1 MRPGLSPVDLARAL
15 DRPVPTPEQAAVVG
29 APLGPGVVV
38 AGAGSGKTETMA
50 ARVVWLV
57 ANGLVRPEQ
66 VLGLTFTRK
75 AARELASRV
84 RSRLAAL
91 RSRGVLDP
99 VGAESLL
106 AGEPSILTYDAYA
119 GRIVG
124 EHALRLGHEPASRVI
139 GEAAAW
145 QVAQRVVD
153 TYAGPMGE
161 VDLTS
166 GTVTDRVLSLH
177 GELCGHLV
185 DGEAVARHAAE
196 LSAVAERLPRG
207 KGQRGEHFAEVATV
221 LGRQAARGRLLPLVE
236 EFRAAIRRAEVVD
249 FADRARLAAQL
260 ATSFPDVGRLERQRY
275 TVVLLDEYQ
284 DTSHVQLVLLA
295 AIFGEGGH
303 AVTAVG
309 DPGQSVYG
317 WRGASVGTLESLAR
331 TFRRSDGRPA
341 AATHLSVSFRNDARV
356 LAAANTL
363 SGPLRGGGLAVRE
376 LRPRAGAGP
385 GAVRC
390 SLHLTADDEAREVA
404 VQARHLW
411 DSRGVR
417 RIAVLVR
424 MRVQIPRIDEALRA
438 VGLPVEVV
446 GVGGLLTTPE
456 VSDVVATLRVLAD
469 PGRGDA
475 LMRLL
480 TGSRWRLGPRD
491 LEALGRWARLLARR
505 RVRGR
510 DGRVVD
516 QLDCDA
522 DQLVGARE
530 PGRTAHRP
538 DRAADDLDRDTDE
551 VDGLS
556 LVEAVDDLPA
566 PGWLSPAAHER
577 LSRLRGELRS
587 LRRRLGQPLPDLVA
601 DIERTTGLTV
611 EVAAAAGPAGRAN
624 LDRFLDVAADYAA
637 AGDDPSPRSFLAYLD
652 AAAEEERGLDR
663 GDVEVEGDRVQV
675 LTVHGAKGLEWDAVF
690 VVGMV
695 DGRFPAG
702 GDRDKAWLIDVGQ
715 LPFDLR
721 GDRDALPHLR
731 LDDLADGRDL
741 RDRVRAH
748 VDECGARQRT
758 EERRLGYVAVTRAE
772 RFLACSG
779 YRWDDGVRPREPGE
793 FLVELRRALRPSEVP
808 VWVEEPGGANPLTA
822 GRPVPVWPL
831 DPLSPR
837 RRGELAAGAALV
849 QLARGGGVELP
860 ADGEPLWARDVDLL
874 LAERE
879 RARRQDEVRV
889 ELPAHVSVSQL
900 VQLRRDPAALALA
913 LRRPV
918 PLAPAPQARRGT
930 SFHGWLEARYARA
943 GLLDVDELP
952 GSADADAAPDHEL
965 AELQRAFLSSPW
977 AERSP
982 VEVEAAFELTV
993 AGLLVRGRADAVFA
1007 TADDGLDVVDWKT
1020 GPPPREPE
1028 EQSVRSVQLAA
1039 YRLAYSRLR
1048 GVPLEQVTA
1057 AFHHVREGVTVRPV
1071 DLLDAGALERLV
1083 RSVPAATA

>member
-29 APLGPGVVV
+29 APPGPGVVV

-119 GRIVG
+119 GRIVD
-124 EHALRLGHEPASRVI
+124 EHALRLGHEPAARVI

-185 DGEAVARHAAE
+185 DGKPVARHAAQ
-196 LSAVAERLPRG
+196 LSAVAEQLPRG
-207 KGQRGEHFAEVATV
+207 KGQRGEHYAEVATV
-221 LGRQAARGRLLPLVE
+221 LGRQAARVQLLPLVE
-236 EFRAAIRRAEVVD
+236 QFRAAMRRAEVVD
-249 FADRARLAAQL
+249 FAARARLAAEL
-260 ATSFPDVGRLERQRY
+260 ATSFPDVGRLERQRFAA
-275 TVVLLDEYQ
+275 VLLDEYQ
-284 DTSHVQLVLLA
+284 DTAHVQLVLLA
-295 AIFGEGGH
+295 ALFGEGGH

-309 DPGQSVYG
+309 DPGQSIYG
-317 WRGASVGTLESLAR
+317 WRGASVGTLESFAR
-331 TFRRSDGRPA
+331 TFRHTDGRTA
-341 AATHLSVSFRNDARV
+341 AVTHLSASFRNDARV

-363 SGPLRGGGLAVRE
+363 SGPLRGGGLTVPE
-376 LRPRAGAGP
+376 LRPRRGAGP

-390 SLHLTADDEAREVA
+390 SLHLTADDEARDVA
-404 VQARHLW
+404 AQARHLW
-411 DSRGVR
+411 DSQEVR

-424 MRVQIPRIDEALRA
+424 LRAQIPRIDKSLRA

-505 RVRGR
+505 RAPGR

-516 QLDCDA
+516 
-522 DQLVGARE
+522 E
-530 PGRTAHRP
+530 P
-538 DRAADDLDRDTDE
+538 DRDVEDLDRQAEPARDGVDLDRDVDE

-556 LVEAVDDLPA
+556 LVEALDDLPP

-577 LSRLRGELRS
+577 LSRFRGELRS
-587 LRRRLGQPLPDLVA
+587 LRRRLDQPLPDLVG

-624 LDRFLDVAADYAA
+624 LDRFLDVAADYSA

-663 GDVEVEGDRVQV
+663 GDVEVEGDRVQI

-695 DGRFPAG
+695 EGRFPAG

-721 GDRDALPHLR
+721 GDSDALPHLR

-741 RDRVRAH
+741 RDRVRAYI
-748 VDECGARQRT
+748 DECGARQRT
-758 EERRLGYVAVTRAE
+758 EERRLAYVAVTRAE

-779 YRWDDGVRPREPGE
+779 YRWDDGVRPREPGA
-793 FLVELRRALRPSEVP
+793 FLVELRRALRLDEVP
-808 VWVEEPGGANPLTA
+808 VWVEEPGDVNPLTA

-837 RRGELAAGAALV
+837 RRGELATGAALV
-849 QLARGGGVELP
+849 QLARRGGVELP
-860 ADGEPLWARDVDLL
+860 TDGEPLWVRDVDLL
-874 LAERE
+874 LAERA
-879 RARRQDEVRV
+879 RARRQDDLAV
-889 ELPAHVSVSQL
+889 ELPTHLSVSQL
-900 VQLRRDPAALALA
+900 VQLRRDPGALARA

-918 PLAPAPQARRGT
+918 PLPPSPQARRGT

-977 AERSP
+977 AEQSP

-1007 TADDGLDVVDWKT
+1007 TADGGLDVVDWKT
-1020 GPPPREPE
+1020 GPPSRDPE
-1028 EQSVRSVQLAA
+1028 EQAVRSVQLAA
-1039 YRLAYSRLR
+1039 YRLACSTLR

-1057 AFHHVREGVTVRPV
+1057 AFHHVREGITVRPV
-1071 DLLDAGALERLV
+1071 DLLDAGALEQLV
-1083 RSVPAATA
+1083 RSVPTATA

>member
-1 MRPGLSPVDLARAL
+1 MTPPLSPADLARAL
-15 DRPVPTPEQAAVVG
+15 DRPAPTPEQASVVG

-91 RSRGVLDP
+91 RSRGVLDS

-106 AGEPSILTYDAYA
+106 DGEPSILTYDAYA
-119 GRIVG
+119 GRIVA
-124 EHALRLGHEPASRVI
+124 EHALRLGHEPASRLI

-153 TYAGPMGE
+153 AYEGPMDE
-161 VDLTS
+161 VDLTAGS
-166 GTVTDRVLSLH
+166 VTGRVVSLH

-185 DGEAVARHAAE
+185 DGEAVAGHATE
-196 LSAVAERLPRG
+196 LAATADHLPRG
-207 KGQRGEHFAEVATV
+207 RGQRGRHFADVAVV
-221 LGRQAARGRLLPLVE
+221 LGRQAARARLLPLVE
-236 EFRAAIRRAEVVD
+236 GFRAAKRRSEVVD

-260 ATSFPDVGRLERQRY
+260 ATAFPDVGRLERRRF
-275 TVVLLDEYQ
+275 TAVLLDEYQ
-284 DTSHVQLVLLA
+284 DTSHAQLVLLA
-295 AIFGEGGH
+295 ALFGDGGH

-309 DPGQSVYG
+309 DPGQSIYG
-317 WRGASVGTLESLAR
+317 WRGASVGTLEAFAR
-331 TFRRSDGRPA
+331 TFRRADGRPA
-341 AATHLSVSFRNDARV
+341 TVHHLAVSFRNDQRV

-363 SGPLRGGGLAVRE
+363 AAPLRGGGLAVPE
-376 LRPRAGAGP
+376 LRPRTGAGP

-390 SLHLTADDEAREVA
+390 SLHLTADDEAQDLA
-404 VQARHLW
+404 AQARHLW
-411 DSRGVR
+411 DTRGVR

-424 MRVQIPRIDEALRA
+424 LRAQIPRIDRALRA

-456 VSDVVATLRVLAD
+456 VSDVVATLRVLSD

-475 LMRLL
+475 LARLL

-505 RVRGR
+505 RGPAPA
-510 DGRVVD
+510 DG
-516 QLDCDA
+516 
-522 DQLVGARE
+522 E
-530 PGRTAHRP
+530 PGAAADPGATLPSAHRGENGS
-538 DRAADDLDRDTDE
+538 DDVE
-551 VDGLS
+551 QLS
-556 LVEAVDDLPA
+556 LVEALDDLPP
-566 PGWLSPAAHER
+566 PGWLSPAARER

-587 LRRRLGQPLPDLVA
+587 LRRRLDQPLPDLVA

-624 LDRFLDVAADYAA
+624 LDRFLDVAADFSA

-695 DGRFPAG
+695 EGRFPAG
-702 GDRDKAWLIDVGQ
+702 GERDKAWLIDVGQ
-715 LPFDLR
+715 LPFALR
-721 GDRDALPHLR
+721 GDREALPQLR
-731 LDDLADGRDL
+731 VDDLADGRDL
-741 RDRVRAH
+741 RDRIRTH
-748 VDECGARQRT
+748 IDECGAHQRT
-758 EERRLGYVAVTRAE
+758 EERRLAYVAVTRAE

-793 FLVELRRALRPSEVP
+793 FLVELRRALRPEEVP
-808 VWVEEPGGANPLTA
+808 VWADEPGEANPLTA

-837 RRGELAAGAALV
+837 RRAELVGGAALV
-849 QLARGGGVELP
+849 QQARRGEKQPPV
-860 ADGEPLWARDVDLL
+860 DGHPLWARDVDLL

-879 RARRQDEVRV
+879 RVRRRGDVEVQ
-889 ELPAHVSVSQL
+889 LPAHLSVSQL
-900 VQLRRDPAALALA
+900 VQLRRDPVALARA
-913 LRRPV
+913 IRRPV
-918 PLAPAPQARRGT
+918 PLPPAPQARRGT
-930 SFHGWLEARYARA
+930 SFHGWLEAHYARA

-965 AELQRAFLSSPW
+965 AALQRAFRSSPW
-977 AERSP
+977 AELSP
-982 VEVEAAFELTV
+982 VEVEAPFELTI
-993 AGLLVRGRADAVFA
+993 AGVLVRGRADAVFA
-1007 TADDGLDVVDWKT
+1007 TSDGGLDVIDWKT
-1020 GPPPREPE
+1020 GPPPGDAE
-1028 EQSVRSVQLAA
+1028 ERSVRAVQLAA
-1039 YRLAYSRLR
+1039 YRLAYSRLH

-1071 DLLDAGALERLV
+1071 DLLDAAALEQLV
-1083 RSVPAATA
+1083 RSVPTAAG